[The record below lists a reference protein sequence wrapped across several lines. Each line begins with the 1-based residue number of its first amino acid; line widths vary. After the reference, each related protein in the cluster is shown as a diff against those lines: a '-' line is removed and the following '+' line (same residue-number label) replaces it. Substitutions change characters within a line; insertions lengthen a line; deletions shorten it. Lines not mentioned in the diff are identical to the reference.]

1 MRRPGVTAAGAA
13 GRSGAV
19 GARGRIDKRQAILDA
34 AFAVFAR
41 EGYSQASID
50 LIAGEAGVAK
60 PTIYNHFENKESLF
74 RHAMT
79 ATADRA
85 SVKTIAA
92 VGRLSADVADVRLA
106 FVDVGRALLACYCAD
121 DSWALRRLL
130 YAEITRFPDLFD
142 LLGASGPEQV
152 SELFA
157 DRLARLTLAG
167 RLQLSDPVE
176 AAEQFLA
183 LLTGPVAGRSAL
195 GTRPFDQAQQR
206 RTAEAATSTFLR
218 AFAAAP
224 TDAATQR

>member
-1 MRRPGVTAAGAA
+1 MRRTGTAAA
-13 GRSGAV
+13 GTAGAV

-41 EGYSQASID
+41 EGYPQASID

-92 VGRLSADVADVRLA
+92 VSRLSADVADVRVA
-106 FVDVGRALLACYCAD
+106 FVDVGCALLECYCAD

-130 YAEITRFPDLFD
+130 HAEITRFPDLYD

-152 SELFA
+152 GELFA
-157 DRLARLTLAG
+157 DRLARLALAG
-167 RLQLSDPVE
+167 RLQLTDPVE

-195 GTRPFDQAQQR
+195 GTRPFDQTQRR

-218 AFAAAP
+218 AFTAAP
-224 TDAATQR
+224 TDASA